1 MFPTNPFWNGW
12 EENSNYSLLNLIMKK
27 DTNNSRR
34 KFLDKG
40 LKIGVVT
47 ALTGIGL
54 SKLANKIN
62 ANNEPHAGH
71 TMELMTTDGTII
83 EVDASEVVE
92 IDNSHKH
99 QEIEGQKEY
108 DIREGMPNRKFV
120 MVIDLAKCKNALKC
134 QTACNKHHY
143 ITGDHAW
150 LKVYKMQ
157 EDQDTAPYWMPT
169 TCMHC
174 DHPACVTV
182 CPVDATF
189 KRRDGL
195 VLIDNERCIGC
206 RFCMAACPYSTRVF
220 NWSEPD
226 QGEITMNMG
235 MEDHGHH
242 ASPEYAGMPSV
253 KGTVDKCD
261 FCPHSIE
268 NNELP
273 HCVTACPNG
282 VFYFGDKY
290 EDTVTNGEETLRL
303 SQLLIDKNGYRLM
316 EGLGTKP
323 SVYYLPPVDRLVDF
337 KEGLES
343 FTDYK
348 SVDKPE

>member
-1 MFPTNPFWNGW
+1 
-12 EENSNYSLLNLIMKK
+12 MKN

-34 KFLDKG
+34 KFLGKSIKLG
-40 LKIGVVT
+40 AITAIG
-47 ALTGIGL
+47 GIGL
-54 SKLANKIN
+54 SKLANKLY
-62 ANNEPHAGH
+62 ANNDQGSEEEI
-71 TMELMTTDGTII
+71 ELMDTDGNII
-83 EVDASEVVE
+83 KVCSSDIVPIDSSE
-92 IDNSHKH
+92 KH
-99 QEIEGQKEY
+99 ADY
-108 DIREGMPNRKFV
+108 NIREGMPNRKFV

-134 QTACNKHHY
+134 QTACNKQHY

-157 EDQDTAPYWMPT
+157 EDKDTAPYWMPT

-226 QGEITMNMG
+226 QGEITMNME
-235 MEDHGHH
+235 MEHQTHNS
-242 ASPEYAGMPSV
+242 AEFAGLPSV

-261 FCPHSIE
+261 FCPHAIKE
-268 NNELP
+268 NELP

-303 SQLLIDKNGYRLM
+303 SKLLADKSGYRLM
-316 EGLGTKP
+316 EGLGTHP
-323 SVYYLPPVDRLVDF
+323 SVFYLPPVDRLVDF

>member
-1 MFPTNPFWNGW
+1 
-12 EENSNYSLLNLIMKK
+12 MK
-27 DTNNSRR
+27 NNNTDSRR
-34 KFLDKG
+34 KFLDNG
-40 LKIGVVT
+40 LKLGLITAIG
-47 ALTGIGL
+47 AIGL
-54 SKLANKIN
+54 TKIASKLN
-62 ANNEPHAGH
+62 AKTSEASTGK
-71 TMELMTTDGTII
+71 MELMTTDGTII
-83 EVDASEVVE
+83 EVDSSEVME
-92 IDNSHKH
+92 MEHSKK
-99 QEIEGQKEY
+99 EAEY
-108 DIREGMPNRKFV
+108 DVREGMPNRKFV

-134 QTACNKHHY
+134 QTACNKQHY

-157 EDQDTAPYWMPT
+157 EDTDTAPYWMPT

-174 DHPACVTV
+174 DQPACVTV

-220 NWSEPD
+220 NWSEPN
-226 QGEITMNMG
+226 QGEITMLMD
-235 MEDHGHH
+235 MENQTEHNS
-242 ASPEYAGMPSV
+242 AEFAGLPSV

-261 FCPHSIE
+261 FCPHAIKE
-268 NNELP
+268 NELP

-303 SQLLIDKNGYRLM
+303 SKLLADKNGYRLM

-323 SVYYLPPVDRLVDF
+323 SVFYLPPVDRLVDF

>member
-1 MFPTNPFWNGW
+1 MANDN
-12 EENSNYSLLNLIMKK
+12 K
-27 DTNNSRR
+27 NSRR

-40 LKIGVVT
+40 IKFGLIT
-47 ALTGIGL
+47 ALGGKAL
-54 SKLANKIN
+54 SKIPSKLDAKPKNLSGDK
-62 ANNEPHAGH
+62 
-71 TMELMTTDGTII
+71 MELMTTDGTLIQ
-83 EVDASEVVE
+83 VDSTEVVE
-92 IDNSHKH
+92 VVHPEKH
-99 QEIEGQKEY
+99 DEKY
-108 DIREGMPNRKFV
+108 NVREGMPNRKFV

-134 QTACNKHHY
+134 QSACNKHHY
-143 ITGDHAW
+143 ITGEHAW

-157 EDQDTAPYWMPT
+157 EDEDTAPYWMPT

-220 NWSEPD
+220 NWNEPD
-226 QGEITMNMG
+226 QGNITMDMH
-235 MEDHGHH
+235 MEGETHS
-242 ASPEYAGMPSV
+242 SPEYAGLPSV

-261 FCPHSIE
+261 FCPHSIDKG
-268 NNELP
+268 ELP

-290 EDTVTNGEETLRL
+290 EDTVTNGDETLRL
-303 SQLLIDKNGYRLM
+303 SKLLKDKDGYRLM

-323 SVYYLPPVDRLVDF
+323 SVYYLPPVNRLVDF
-337 KEGLES
+337 EEGLEHY
-343 FTDYK
+343 TEYK
-348 SVDKPE
+348 SVEKPE